1 MSWNQYPWSL
11 PDFLCNL
18 KAWIAETTSCISVM
32 TILLFSIERYIAI
45 CHPMLFLK
53 LRNVRAQLPAFL
65 VIAWLIAIA
74 AASPYGI
81 NHRADF
87 MLKSWPFTD
96 DGVPVAQSK
105 VCMVAI
111 FFDPSLAQSFYVL
124 IHVSFVIFF
133 AIPLLVI
140 LVVYALIAIKN
151 AQMAAAISSKVKKSG
166 RSMATKALIIQ
177 EYKRRLRDNVKSLN
191 DNFINILS
199 AAKVRAADELLKLTH
214 DLKEFLILHDFNFL
228 SSAIESAEGK
238 ADKKMNEYVAK
249 YDALRLD
256 TASMIT
262 DIDKELNEHFSLRQ

>member
-1 MSWNQYPWSL
+1 
-11 PDFLCNL
+11 
-18 KAWIAETTSCISVM
+18 M

-140 LVVYALIAIKN
+140 LVVYALIAIKVSASVTEERKNEEQGYRITILLAAVVTSFFCCYLPFQLQRLLFFYLKNDSQLLTAINQQMYFISGFLFYFAPIVNPFLYN
-151 AQMAAAISSKVKKSG
+151 AVSKRFRQAFKEVLIGSISVNYASKK
-166 RSMATKALIIQ
+166 RSHPT
-177 EYKRRLRDNVKSLN
+177 
-191 DNFINILS
+191 
-199 AAKVRAADELLKLTH
+199 T
-214 DLKEFLILHDFNFL
+214 
-228 SSAIESAEGK
+228 
-238 ADKKMNEYVAK
+238 
-249 YDALRLD
+249 
-256 TASMIT
+256 
-262 DIDKELNEHFSLRQ
+262 